1 MLRKF
6 TYAFLVLTLA
16 FLAMQGNYAVAQT
29 VSGIVVDAKSGSPLP
44 FVNVYYEGK
53 GVGAAT
59 DENGNFSVPYRKGWN
74 ILTISSVGFK
84 KMEIPISGPIEN
96 LKVRLEVNS
105 QTIKGVS
112 IKGKRKKYDRKN
124 NPAVEL
130 MRKVIAA
137 KKHSDLRRHD
147 YFSYQKYEKRTFALN
162 EFTEKVFD
170 DEHFKKLPFLKE
182 RVETCPETGK
192 LILPISVDETFSKR
206 IFKKDGNIDKTIV
219 EGRNSTGLNEFF
231 NTGDIATTMIEDV
244 FTDVD
249 IYDNNIHVLQ
259 SEFVSPLSSSSGI
272 SFYRYFIA
280 DTLDVDGIR
289 CIEVT
294 FTPNNSQ
301 DFGFNG
307 SLYIMADSTYRVH
320 KATLN
325 LPHNN
330 AVNFVSDMYVSQEFE
345 TLPTGEQVIVN
356 DNMIVQISVIG
367 SFTKFHIKRDTYYS
381 NYSLEEI
388 PEKEFKFLG
397 KERLLADAMMK
408 DNKYWNSVRPEPLT
422 EKESTMDDFL
432 KKMEATKGF
441 KFVLFVA
448 KAFIENFVETSTDR
462 GKPSKVDIGPINTI
476 FSQNFVDGFRLRMS
490 AQTTANLNP
499 HLFAKGYVAYGFK
512 DHKWKG
518 MGELTYSF
526 NKKAYLPREFPVNN
540 LTVTYQY
547 DDASP
552 SDIFMPTDKDNV
564 FTSFRWTKVN
574 HMNYVQK
581 LRVLYERE
589 WENGLRLTAQV
600 KKESN
605 EATAALFYQPL
616 DGTGTPSPD
625 KNLHINKF
633 EMADVMIGLRF
644 QPGATYI
651 NTKQRRIAT
660 NNDSPIFE
668 LNHTIGLKNVLGN
681 DYTYNYTE
689 AKVYKRLYLSSWGKI
704 DTYVK
709 GGIQW
714 NKVPFP
720 LLIMPAANLSYIKE
734 RETFSLID
742 NMEFMNDRFVSIMSG
757 WDMNGKILNR
767 IPLIRKLK
775 WREYIGFN
783 MLWGTLTDKN
793 NPFLAKNAG
802 DSRLFYFPGEFRKDG
817 TFKYQSRVMDK
828 NKPYFEVV
836 AGIHN
841 IFKILHV
848 EYVRRLNYLDNPDID
863 KWGIRIMLRMT
874 F

>member
-16 FLAMQGNYAVAQT
+16 FLALQGNYAVAQT

-147 YFSYQKYEKRTFALN
+147 YFSYQTYEKRTFALN

-432 KKMEATKGF
+432 KKMESTKGF

-462 GKPSKVDIGPINTI
+462 EKPSKVDIGPINTI

>member
-16 FLAMQGNYAVAQT
+16 VLAMQGNYAVAQT

-367 SFTKFHIKRDTYYS
+367 AFTKFHIKRDTYYS

-432 KKMEATKGF
+432 KKMESTKGF

-462 GKPSKVDIGPINTI
+462 EKPSKVDIGPINTI

-828 NKPYFEVV
+828 NKPYFEIV

>member
-16 FLAMQGNYAVAQT
+16 FLALQGNYAVAQT

-432 KKMEATKGF
+432 KKMESTKGF

-462 GKPSKVDIGPINTI
+462 EKPSKVDIGPINTI

-828 NKPYFEVV
+828 SKPYFEIV

>member
-16 FLAMQGNYAVAQT
+16 VLAMQGNYAVAQT

-231 NTGDIATTMIEDV
+231 NTGDIATAMIEDV

-432 KKMEATKGF
+432 KKMESTKGF

-462 GKPSKVDIGPINTI
+462 EKPSKVDIGPINTI

-547 DDASP
+547 DDAST